1 MAARGDAMEGDLA
14 WAVSSLPILPSSGLS
29 FLRTRSTASAPP
41 QPQARNTC
49 GSWLKA
55 SEVFSWTLLGSTW
68 MAAEH
73 KLGKVQTASLGDAK
87 ARSHLTPG
95 SAGSTRWL

>member
-55 SEVFSWTLLGSTW
+55 SEVFL
-68 MAAEH
+68 
-73 KLGKVQTASLGDAK
+73 ASFRFYVDGCRTQ
-87 ARSHLTPG
+87 ARQG
-95 SAGSTRWL
+95 ADC

>member
-1 MAARGDAMEGDLA
+1 
-14 WAVSSLPILPSSGLS
+14 
-29 FLRTRSTASAPP
+29 
-41 QPQARNTC
+41 
-49 GSWLKA
+49 
-55 SEVFSWTLLGSTW
+55 

-73 KLGKVQTASLGDAK
+73 KLSEVQTASLGDAK